1 MLPLKRLAPFMPE
14 CQVLFPKAKP
24 KKEHFNAKYQ
34 YKKVAR
40 FAPK

>member
-14 CQVLFPKAKP
+14 CQVLFSQVKP
-24 KKEHFNAKYQ
+24 KNKLFHAKSQ
-34 YKKVAR
+34 HKKVAR